1 MAVDTFRNHVC
12 HSAGMDL
19 RNHGGLV
26 MANANKIKGDMAERE
41 VTRYLQGSGFTASRI
56 PAGSN
61 ADIGDVWLPP
71 PLPAVQVKNVAK
83 LDLSGWC
90 NQVDEQAFN
99 AKRECGVVVHKRKG
113 KTNPGDW
120 YVTMTLDTLTKLLKG

>member
-1 MAVDTFRNHVC
+1 MAVDTVRIDVC
-12 HSAGMDL
+12 DFAGMDL
-19 RNHGGLV
+19 RNQPGVV
-26 MANANKIKGDMAERE
+26 MANANKIKGDAAERE

-90 NQVDEQAFN
+90 NQVDEQALN
-99 AKRECGVVVHKRKG
+99 ANRECGVVVHKRRG
-113 KTNPGDW
+113 KSDPGDW
-120 YVTMTLDTLTKLLKG
+120 YVTMTLQTLTKLLKG

>member
-1 MAVDTFRNHVC
+1 MAVDTFRNHVWD
-12 HSAGMDL
+12 SAGMDL
-19 RNHGGLV
+19 RNQQRTV

>member
-1 MAVDTFRNHVC
+1 
-12 HSAGMDL
+12 
-19 RNHGGLV
+19 
-26 MANANKIKGDMAERE
+26 MANANKTKGDLAERE

-71 PLPAVQVKNVAK
+71 PLPVVQVKNVAK

-99 AKRECGVVVHKRKG
+99 ANRECGVVVHKRKG

-120 YVTMTLDTLTKLLKG
+120 YVTMTLETLTKLLKG

>member
-1 MAVDTFRNHVC
+1 MAVDAFRNHVC
-12 HSAGMDL
+12 RVSRMGL
-19 RNHGGLV
+19 RNQQGVV

-41 VTRYLQGSGFTASRI
+41 VTKYLQGSGFTASRI

-71 PLPAVQVKNVAK
+71 PLPAIQVKNVAK

>member
-1 MAVDTFRNHVC
+1 MAVDTVRIHVC
-12 HSAGMDL
+12 RVPVVGLFH
-19 RNHGGLV
+19 HGGFV
-26 MANANKIKGDMAERE
+26 MANANKIKGDAAERE

-90 NQVDEQAFN
+90 NQVDEQALN
-99 AKRECGVVVHKRKG
+99 ANRECGVVVHKRKG
-113 KTNPGDW
+113 KSDPGDW
-120 YVTMTLDTLTKLLKG
+120 YVTMTLETLTKLLKG

>member
-1 MAVDTFRNHVC
+1 
-12 HSAGMDL
+12 
-19 RNHGGLV
+19 
-26 MANANKIKGDMAERE
+26 MANANKQKGDLAERE

-83 LDLSGWC
+83 MDLSGWC
-90 NQVDEQAFN
+90 NQVQEQADN
-99 AKRECGVVVHKRKG
+99 AKRETGVVVHKRRG
-113 KTNPGDW
+113 KADPGDW
-120 YVTMTLDTLTKLLKG
+120 FVSMTLETFVKLLKG

>member
-1 MAVDTFRNHVC
+1 MAVDCVC
-12 HSAGMDL
+12 RIIRHRTGMGAC
-19 RNHGGLV
+19 NQSGVV
-26 MANANKIKGDMAERE
+26 MANANKIKGDAAERE

-90 NQVDEQAFN
+90 NQVDEQALN
-99 AKRECGVVVHKRKG
+99 ANRECGVVVHKRRG
-113 KTNPGDW
+113 KSDPGDW
-120 YVTMTLDTLTKLLKG
+120 YVTMTLETLTKLLKG

>member
-1 MAVDTFRNHVC
+1 MAVDTVRPHVC
-12 HSAGMDL
+12 DSAGMDL
-19 RNHGGLV
+19 RNQPGVV
-26 MANANKIKGDMAERE
+26 MANANKIKGDAAERE

-90 NQVDEQAFN
+90 NQVDEQALN
-99 AKRECGVVVHKRKG
+99 ANRECGVVVHKRKG
-113 KTNPGDW
+113 KSDPGDW
-120 YVTMTLDTLTKLLKG
+120 YVTMTLETLTKLLKG

>member
-1 MAVDTFRNHVC
+1 MAVDTVRTHVC
-12 HSAGMDL
+12 DSARMDL
-19 RNHGGLV
+19 RNQPGVV
-26 MANANKIKGDMAERE
+26 MSNANKIKGDAAERE

-90 NQVDEQAFN
+90 NQVDEQALN
-99 AKRECGVVVHKRKG
+99 ANRECGVVVHKRRG
-113 KTNPGDW
+113 KSDPGDW
-120 YVTMTLDTLTKLLKG
+120 YVTMTLETLTKLLKG

>member
-1 MAVDTFRNHVC
+1 MAVDHVRNHFCGTNHMGVC
-12 HSAGMDL
+12 DQW
-19 RNHGGLV
+19 GLL
-26 MANANKIKGDMAERE
+26 MANANKQKGDSAERA

-71 PLPAVQVKNVAK
+71 PLPAVQVKNVAR

-90 NQVDEQAFN
+90 DQVAEQALN
-99 AKRECGVVVHKRKG
+99 AERETGVVVHKRKG
-113 KTNPGDW
+113 KTDAGDW
-120 YVTMTLDTLTKLLKG
+120 YVTMTLETLTKLLKG

>member
-1 MAVDTFRNHVC
+1 MAVDTVRTHVC
-12 HSAGMDL
+12 CVPVVGIFD
-19 RNHGGLV
+19 HGGFV
-26 MANANKIKGDMAERE
+26 MANANKIKGDAAERQ

-90 NQVDEQAFN
+90 NQVDEQALN
-99 AKRECGVVVHKRKG
+99 ANRECGVVVHKRRG
-113 KTNPGDW
+113 KSDPGDW
-120 YVTMTLDTLTKLLKG
+120 YVTMTLETLTKLLKG

>member
-1 MAVDTFRNHVC
+1 MAVDTFRNDVC
-12 HSAGMDL
+12 NFVGMDL

-26 MANANKIKGDMAERE
+26 MANPNKIKGDAAERE
-41 VTRYLQGSGFTASRI
+41 VTKYLQGNGFTASRI

-71 PLPAVQVKNVAK
+71 PFPAIQVKNVAK

>member
-1 MAVDTFRNHVC
+1 MAADTFRNHVWDFV
-12 HSAGMDL
+12 GMDL
-19 RNHGGLV
+19 RDHGGLV